1 MDSASAAE
9 VVCCL
14 QKLTK
19 MYQITVIASIH
30 APNDETLSFFDKLY
44 VLAKGG
50 VCIYSGPPSQIQER
64 LDQAQYEAFEEQPPI
79 EALVSIACNGEFQSP
94 K

>member
-1 MDSASAAE
+1 M
-9 VVCCL
+9 VNCL

-50 VCIYSGPPSQIQER
+50 VCIFSGHPSQIQER
-64 LDQAQYEAFEEQPPI
+64 LDQIQYEELDEQPLV
-79 EALVSIACNGEFQSP
+79 EAIVSIACNGKFQSQ
-94 K
+94 KLYFFYA